1 MTPADTVQ
9 VSLTVAADPA
19 TAFEVFTGELD
30 LWWRRGPRFRF
41 VAPFEG
47 AMRLEPGVG
56 GRLLHEH
63 QPGASF
69 EVGQIQVWEP
79 PRRLVLTW
87 RLPSFP
93 AGMATRVDVRFDPAG
108 AATRVTVT
116 HSGWDQV
123 PLGHPARHG
132 LEGHPFVVMKGSYW
146 ADLLAALARRAVDRS
161 GPPSAGQPERTAR

>member
-1 MTPADTVQ
+1 MTTAADTVQ
-9 VSLTVAADPA
+9 VSLTVAVDPA

-63 QPGASF
+63 RPGASF
-69 EVGQIQVWEP
+69 EVGQVQVWEP

-93 AGMATRVDVRFDPAG
+93 PEMTTRVDVRFDPAG
-108 AATRVTVT
+108 ENTRVTVT

-132 LEGHPFVVMKGSYW
+132 LDGQPFVVMKGSYW
-146 ADLLAALARRAVDRS
+146 ADLLAALARHA
-161 GPPSAGQPERTAR
+161 SARPGAAPPERTDR